1 VKKGILRTLG
11 VIVTLA
17 LMLVLVP
24 ASIASAAIVNSLTVI
39 NTQGTLATNPYLGLA
54 KGQVG
59 DRFSFTL
66 LGSVSTN
73 FTLYFSNQKA
83 IEGEHIGTKVTTY
96 KQWEGVALTSGGGS
110 VQITTLTIPGS
121 LTDGP
126 VNLTSLHGGIYY
138 FYVVEYHPTEGSVA
152 AYSDTKILKVAE
164 FEIVGIADAEID
176 KTTGKVGTVVTVSGS
191 GFAPNEYIIINYYHT
206 TTNYATI
213 DTIFSGSDQ
222 VAANGTFQLGFAIP
236 ESVNGKHNIVVQGE
250 SSRASEAFEF
260 TVTPSVTLSKSS
272 GQGGDTVIIYAKGF
286 LRSSDVDISIG
297 GIKLDVDDSTSVS
310 DKTDTTG
317 SLTYI
322 VTIPASLGSGT
333 YDVLVRDETTSS
345 VSATTPFE
353 IDLASE
359 LEISESTGNVGDTV
373 TVNGT
378 CYAAGSTVTIYY
390 DDVSVGTATVNSS
403 GAFTKE
409 ITIPESTC
417 GAHIIKVG
425 TVEET
430 FTVEAVM
437 TIDITEGIAGTE
449 VTIEGTGFQGDTDIS
464 LEFDGDDVDIE
475 DGDEVTDENGSFS
488 LSFIVPSLAPGSYDI
503 DITAGPKKSAEFEIP
518 DATIELG
525 ATEGE
530 VGDTIIV
537 TGANFAAGST
547 ITFAIDGEAVATLPT
562 PVTADTDGS
571 FAASFD
577 IPTIAGGAHTLTVSD
592 GATSKTAEFTVN
604 ATATMTPTLGNVGTQ
619 VTIIGEGFIANN
631 TITITYNGTALQS
644 DTPVTTDEDGIF
656 TATFNVPASPGGE
669 RTVNVSD
676 DTNSV
681 QFTFNMETTAP
692 PAPTLTAPES
702 ASKQKGIVTF
712 EWTPVTDSSMPVTYT
727 LQVASDSAF
736 TNKVVEHGLSETTY
750 TLTEAEKL
758 TKLPDGGQYYW
769 RVIATDAAS
778 NTSESAAG
786 TFVVGGGLPG
796 WLMWLWIGIGVV
808 VVFIFAIWLGRRLAY
823 SSY

>member
-1 VKKGILRTLG
+1 MKKGILRTLG

-353 IDLASE
+353 ITLNSV
-359 LEISESTGNVGDTV
+359 LTLSHSTGNVGDTL
-373 TVNGT
+373 
-378 CYAAGSTVTIYY
+378 TVTGTNFSPST
-390 DDVSVGTATVNSS
+390 SVAILFDTQTVATVTTNAQGSFS
-403 GAFTKE
+403 QQ
-409 ITIPESTC
+409 ITVPATTC
-417 GAHIIKVG
+417 GVHLIKVG
-425 TVEET
+425 TIQQNY
-430 FTVEAVM
+430 
-437 TIDITEGIAGTE
+437 TITSKMALDTTQGIAGTT
-449 VTIEGTGFQGDTDIS
+449 VTVTGNGFAAGTAITAKFNGAAIVLTS
-464 LEFDGDDVDIE
+464 A
-475 DGDEVTDENGSFS
+475 VTDATGSFTT
-488 LSFIVPSLAPGSYDI
+488 SFVVPAVAAGTYVVE
-503 DITAGPKKSAEFEIP
+503 ITAGNALTANFTIV
-518 DATIELG
+518 DASITLDKNS
-525 ATEGE
+525 GE
-530 VGDTIIV
+530 VGDTITV
-537 TGANFAAGST
+537 TGINFGSSKAITLTIDGVAVAATPTPLASSATGGFTASFNIPIIAGGLHTLSVTDGTTTKTAQFTVTAKASLDVVTGPVGQSVTVTGSGFTANSPLT
-547 ITFAIDGEAVATLPT
+547 ITFNGVSVVTGSLTANGYFNNATFTVP
-562 PVTADTDGS
+562 
-571 FAASFD
+571 ASG
-577 IPTIAGGAHTLTVSD
+577 GGAKTVVVSD
-592 GATSKTAEFTVN
+592 G
-604 ATATMTPTLGNVGTQ
+604 
-619 VTIIGEGFIANN
+619 
-631 TITITYNGTALQS
+631 
-644 DTPVTTDEDGIF
+644 
-656 TATFNVPASPGGE
+656 
-669 RTVNVSD
+669 
-676 DTNSV
+676 TNSK
-681 QFTFNMETTAP
+681 QLTFTMETTAP
-692 PAPTLTAPES
+692 TKPALTLPLS
-702 ASKQKGIVTF
+702 ASKEKGVVTF
-712 EWTPVTDSSMPVTYT
+712 DWTDSTDASMPVTYT
-727 LQVASDSAF
+727 LQIATDSGFANIVLNMAGLTAS
-736 TNKVVEHGLSETTY
+736 TY
-750 TLTEAEKL
+750 TMTEAQKL
-758 TKLPDGGQYYW
+758 AKLPDGGSYYW
-769 RVIATDAAS
+769 RVIAKDAANNS
-778 NTSESAAG
+778 VNSDVS
-786 TFVVGGGLPG
+786 TFVVGGGMPG
-796 WLMWLWIGIGVV
+796 WLMWVWIGIGVV
-808 VVFIFAIWLGRRLAY
+808 VVFVFAIWLGRRLAY